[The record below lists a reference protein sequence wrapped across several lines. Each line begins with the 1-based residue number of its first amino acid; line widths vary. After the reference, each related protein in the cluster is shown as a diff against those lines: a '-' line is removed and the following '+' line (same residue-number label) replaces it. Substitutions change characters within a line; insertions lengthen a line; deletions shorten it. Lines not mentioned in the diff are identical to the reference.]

1 MHTDV
6 DTILKLEV
14 PLLVMVGE
22 CRMPVEDVLSLG
34 PGAIMELE
42 RPADSDLILMVN
54 NKTIGAGQ
62 AVKVGENF
70 GVKITKIDSAAER
83 INALGGD
90 DDAAGEAA

>member
-1 MHTDV
+1 MATDI

-14 PLLVMVGE
+14 PVLVMVGE
-22 CRMPVEDVLSLG
+22 CRMHLDDVLSLG

-42 RPADSDLILMVN
+42 RPADSDLVLMIN
-54 NKTIGAGQ
+54 NKAIGTGQ

-70 GVKITKIDSAAER
+70 GIKISHIESAHDR

-90 DDAAGEAA
+90 EDAA

>member
-1 MHTDV
+1 MSTEV
-6 DTILKLEV
+6 ETILKLKV

-22 CRMPVEDVLSLG
+22 CRMAVEDVLSLG

-54 NKTIGAGQ
+54 NKDIGTGQ

-70 GVKITKIDSAAER
+70 GIRITRIDPAQDRIAAM
-83 INALGGD
+83 GG
-90 DDAAGEAA
+90 EEEES